1 MGDDSSTTVRVPF
14 YAGITDIPSSF
25 ADPVGQDP
33 NAAVA
38 HGVKADAYTMSFQSI
53 FWVNQMVSNLAYGLR
68 FKTLYPMIHKQI
80 MEMEER
86 LFEQVAIVDKEAQRL
101 IATDPAAAA
110 KHMTQFCVNTGNQ
123 VTEEWLKFYMF
134 LFSTVRDGFT
144 ITPSTNTQCVAGS
157 GKYDDCVSRLD
168 PNAATKGYDQQWYRR
183 IVADSDN
190 KKHFAVP
197 KTQLTPR
204 QRELAEWKKT
214 QNGKTPLIVQGK
226 FLIYQQKICLHIP
239 SQTTA
244 MFIFL
249 LFTIQQFTTDHRFY
263 FYFPYI
269 YIYIYIH
276 SHGFIIV

>member
-1 MGDDSSTTVRVPF
+1 VQQTAWNFVAQSRGWLHPAVGTVIWFTPDDSSTTVRVPF

-204 QRELAEWKKT
+204 QRELAEWKKLRME
-214 QNGKTPLIVQGK
+214 KRR
-226 FLIYQQKICLHIP
+226 
-239 SQTTA
+239 S
-244 MFIFL
+244 
-249 LFTIQQFTTDHRFY
+249 
-263 FYFPYI
+263 
-269 YIYIYIH
+269 
-276 SHGFIIV
+276 